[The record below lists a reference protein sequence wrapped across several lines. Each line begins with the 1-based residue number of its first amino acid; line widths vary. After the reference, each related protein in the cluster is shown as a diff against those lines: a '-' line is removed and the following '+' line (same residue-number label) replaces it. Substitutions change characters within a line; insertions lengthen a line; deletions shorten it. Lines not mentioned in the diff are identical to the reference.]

1 MRLRVAW
8 LGLIKA
14 CGGGGLFDLLSTK
27 KVLSWLSMLPL
38 GHARTREDN
47 ELSTVN
53 STVQPSSA
61 HTQGPLL
68 RHSPIDCETDQST
81 RHATGQETRPR
92 LARILDHSPQDAEE
106 DGSITSDT
114 SHTGSASGE
123 ATTLVHKVS
132 STDSLPSVALR
143 YGVSVAA
150 LRRANKLWPSDP
162 IYLRTE
168 LKVPRADPTPVR
180 CNPMTV
186 QGVNLPA
193 PELPPRASSDSY
205 ASTVAAVGDAII
217 SLFPGRTSRD
227 SLLSSRTSSSEV
239 LELDDLVALRASRAV
254 PSTRHVPSVTR
265 DGYELSTLGAQPGRA
280 PATTT
285 LPPLPCVGTPSAIS
299 ASEDAPL
306 RHRVARRIDPSIF
319 IPVRISQLE
328 PEPAM
333 ELPTR
338 RCG

>member
-1 MRLRVAW
+1 
-8 LGLIKA
+8 
-14 CGGGGLFDLLSTK
+14 
-27 KVLSWLSMLPL
+27 MLPL

-68 RHSPIDCETDQST
+68 RHSPIDCETDQSA

-123 ATTLVHKVS
+123 ATTLVHKASVTLSFMTQLTVLFQVS

-193 PELPPRASSDSY
+193 PELPPRTSSDSY
-205 ASTVAAVGDAII
+205 ASTVAARGRRYYFVVSCAH
-217 SLFPGRTSRD
+217 FPRLVTEFQDKFKRG
-227 SLLSSRTSSSEV
+227 SRT
-239 LELDDLVALRASRAV
+239 
-254 PSTRHVPSVTR
+254 
-265 DGYELSTLGAQPGRA
+265 G
-280 PATTT
+280 
-285 LPPLPCVGTPSAIS
+285 
-299 ASEDAPL
+299 
-306 RHRVARRIDPSIF
+306 
-319 IPVRISQLE
+319 
-328 PEPAM
+328 
-333 ELPTR
+333 
-338 RCG
+338 